1 MPHKPPYVIESE
13 GRGLEVDIVREAL
26 AVTGHSLKIDFFDRA
41 FLRNAIEYGRTD
53 AAAGLAE
60 GVEGLYYSDTYI
72 SFQNQIISRAAD
84 KIKLSSLADLK
95 GRRFT
100 AWKGA
105 HKVMGE
111 EYRLATENGTS
122 PSYLEYD
129 NQLVQNKMF
138 WSHRIDLI
146 IIDSFIFNWFRDAL
160 SEDFITT
167 DEIANHPLLPEK
179 TDYRIAFKD
188 KDIRDAF
195 NVGLTKLK
203 RTGRYEALQNYYFW
217 GERASLP
224 APIYLHFDERPPYL
238 NKGNNGV
245 YGLAATSASKAF
257 KASGVRFSWKQTP
270 AKQQLD
276 LLKKNE
282 AKDCLVGW
290 LSNGKR
296 ETYAKYTYP
305 IYTDRPQVAV
315 TRKDNV
321 IEADTLEGL
330 FRDTKK
336 VMLVKEAYSYG
347 QYVDQLV
354 KQLKPKRLILAI
366 DQADLLAA
374 LLSQKADYMLMAPE
388 RVDQVLLEAG
398 LHRAEFKTHI
408 LKDMPAGDQRYLIC
422 SNRVSDDVIRK
433 LNRAINLM

>member
-1 MPHKPPYVIESE
+1 
-13 GRGLEVDIVREAL
+13 
-26 AVTGHSLKIDFFDRA
+26 
-41 FLRNAIEYGRTD
+41 
-53 AAAGLAE
+53 
-60 GVEGLYYSDTYI
+60 
-72 SFQNQIISRAAD
+72 
-84 KIKLSSLADLK
+84 
-95 GRRFT
+95 
-100 AWKGA
+100 
-105 HKVMGE
+105 
-111 EYRLATENGTS
+111 
-122 PSYLEYD
+122 
-129 NQLVQNKMF
+129 MF

-224 APIYLHFDERPPYL
+224 APTYLHYDERPPYL

-270 AKQQLD
+270 ANQQLA

-282 AKDCLVGW
+282 GKDCLVGW
-290 LSNGKR
+290 LSNGRR
-296 ETYAKYTYP
+296 EPYAKYTYP
-305 IYTDRPQVAV
+305 IYTDKPLVAL
-315 TRKDNV
+315 TRKDSKIN
-321 IEADTLEGL
+321 ADTLDRL
-330 FRDTKK
+330 FRENKK

-366 DQADLLAA
+366 DQPDLLTALLNRKADYLLIGPEDIDQA
-374 LLSQKADYMLMAPE
+374 LLS
-388 RVDQVLLEAG
+388 AG
-398 LHRAEFKTHI
+398 LQRSEFKTYI
-408 LKDMPAGDQRYLIC
+408 LNDMPEGDQRYLLC

-433 LNRAINLM
+433 LNKAISSM